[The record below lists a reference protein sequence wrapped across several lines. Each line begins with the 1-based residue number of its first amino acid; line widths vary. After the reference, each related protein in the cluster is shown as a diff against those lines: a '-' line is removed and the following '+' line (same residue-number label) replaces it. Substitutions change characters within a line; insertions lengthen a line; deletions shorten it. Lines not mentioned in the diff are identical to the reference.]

1 MTLLRPKSLQKRLLI
16 MILSVVSLVWI
27 ISVVTTL
34 SDARHE
40 LDEVLD
46 GHLSQVAALL
56 LYQQTHNDGD
66 DDDTL
71 EAPSIHKYAPKLAF
85 QIFQRGEL
93 QTQSAGIG
101 KKAMSPVAN
110 GFDTVTLGDGQNW
123 RIFAMKDAEK
133 GIQVYV
139 GELTQSR
146 FYVLKA
152 VLNGMLLPFL
162 IALPL
167 LALLIWWVVQ
177 RGFAP
182 LRALSENLLLRNP
195 QALHAIHL
203 GKQTPSEMQPMVNAL
218 NGLFGRID
226 AMLISERRFTADAA
240 HELRTPIAA
249 IRAQAQVAIGAG
261 THDVERNHALQATLK
276 GCDRA
281 TRLVDQLLTLA
292 RLESYSAD
300 VELPLSMSDIS
311 AICRREIA
319 EIAPHALMQH
329 QIIELVAAPTS
340 MIRGD
345 DVLLGVLVRNLIDN
359 ALRYS
364 KVGSYVSVQI
374 NINATT
380 TSLMVEDSGLGMTE
394 SEIAR
399 LGERFFRVLG
409 HDQPGS
415 GLGWSIIQ
423 RICKVTDASLDVG
436 KSSQLGGL
444 SVKVSWV
451 NK

>member
-1 MTLLRPKSLQKRLLI
+1 MTFLRPKSLQKRLLI
-16 MILSVVSLVWI
+16 MILSVVSLVW
-27 ISVVTTL
+27 VVSASTTL
-34 SDARHE
+34 LDARHE

-66 DDDTL
+66 DDDIL

-93 QTQSAGIG
+93 QIHSAGIG
-101 KKAMSPVAN
+101 KQAMSPVVN
-110 GFDTVTLGDGQNW
+110 GFDTVVLGDGQNW
-123 RIFAMKDAEK
+123 RTFAMKDAEK

-139 GELTQSR
+139 GELTESR

-167 LALLIWWVVQ
+167 LALLIWWVV
-177 RGFAP
+177 RHGFAP

-195 QALHAIHL
+195 QALHAIQL
-203 GKQTPSEMQPMVNAL
+203 GEHMPSEMQPMVNAL

-292 RLESYSAD
+292 RLESHTVDIS
-300 VELPLSMSDIS
+300 LPPSTSDIS
-311 AICRREIA
+311 AICRHEIA
-319 EIAPHALMQH
+319 QLAPHALMQH
-329 QIIELVAAPTS
+329 QNIELNAARTS
-340 MIRGD
+340 IIQVD

-364 KVGSYVSVQI
+364 KAGSSVNVQV
-374 NINATT
+374 NQNATT
-380 TSLMVEDSGLGMTE
+380 TSLQVEDSGQGMTE
-394 SEIAR
+394 YEIAR

-415 GLGWSIIQ
+415 GLGWSIVQ
-423 RICKVTDASLDVG
+423 RICKVTGACLDVG

-444 SVKVSWV
+444 SVKVSWIS
-451 NK
+451 K